1 MDLAAQAG
9 LYVHVPFCRRKCPYC
24 SFYSCTPRPG
34 DLGRYLAGVRA
45 QMRQA
50 AVLPEV
56 RSLAFATVFFGGG
69 TPSVLPV
76 GELAELLAEALR
88 LFAFAADEPEITVEV
103 NPGAIDAAGLH
114 QLRRAG
120 VNRLSIGVQSFDD
133 AELRLLGRIHT
144 AAEAGELIGAARR
157 AGFDNIGFDLMYG
170 LPGQRAAAWQTT
182 LDRAMAL
189 APAHLSLYELT
200 VEEGTPFAQA
210 AARGDWRLPGEEAI
224 LAMMAATESTM
235 GRSDLVR
242 YEIANYAAGGRQ
254 CRHNR
259 NYWRNGFYLGLGP
272 GAVSALDGERRVA
285 LADLDAFCRQAATGL
300 PVWGE
305 RERLGREA
313 AFRETVVMGLRMTA
327 GVSLA
332 SLRER
337 FGIDLVHY
345 YGATLTRL
353 LDQRLLTLR
362 DGRLFLAGKG
372 LPLANQV
379 MAALV

>member
-24 SFYSCTPRPG
+24 GFYSCTPRPG

-170 LPGQRAAAWQTT
+170 LPGQ
-182 LDRAMAL
+182 
-189 APAHLSLYELT
+189 
-200 VEEGTPFAQA
+200 
-210 AARGDWRLPGEEAI
+210 
-224 LAMMAATESTM
+224 
-235 GRSDLVR
+235 
-242 YEIANYAAGGRQ
+242 
-254 CRHNR
+254 
-259 NYWRNGFYLGLGP
+259 
-272 GAVSALDGERRVA
+272 
-285 LADLDAFCRQAATGL
+285 
-300 PVWGE
+300 
-305 RERLGREA
+305 
-313 AFRETVVMGLRMTA
+313 
-327 GVSLA
+327 
-332 SLRER
+332 
-337 FGIDLVHY
+337 
-345 YGATLTRL
+345 
-353 LDQRLLTLR
+353 
-362 DGRLFLAGKG
+362 
-372 LPLANQV
+372 
-379 MAALV
+379 